1 MTDKDEGRRTKDDGA
16 GVTRLTE
23 APAPVASP
31 GSSRRLLHLIQRYY
45 PFVGGSELYFA
56 ALAERF
62 AARGDAAT
70 VYTTDAWDLEHFWAA
85 GKRTIDWGDES
96 RRHNGVAVRR
106 FATRRPP
113 LWRLGYPVTRRA
125 MTHLS
130 PLPLPGNEALLRAA
144 GHFSPW
150 VPGLG
155 RALRDESARFD
166 LVHSANIAL
175 ESLILDA
182 AAYAR
187 RRDVPLVIT
196 PFVHLG
202 EGGDR
207 RVVKY
212 YAMRHQLGALRRA
225 AAVVAQTP
233 RELRFLRSC
242 GVDEARLHLV
252 GAGVDPATVTGGDGA
267 AFRARHRIDG
277 PIVACIGAMAHD
289 KGTPHVVAALQ
300 RLWREGSDATLVLAG
315 PALAHF
321 TRFHAGL
328 PEADRARCRL
338 LGFID
343 EEEKRDLLAAATVF
357 ALPSRTDSFGIVYLE
372 AWCCGLPVIGA
383 HAGGVP
389 DVIADGEDGL
399 LVPFG
404 DVPALATAL
413 RTLLAD
419 PTLARTFGARG
430 REKVLA
436 GLTWDHVFAAF
447 ARIYDDLLGGG
458 GASGAGAVVQS
469 AATGAAATGRGERA
483 R

>member
-1 MTDKDEGRRTKDDGA
+1 MTNDEVRGTKYGETGA
-16 GVTRLTE
+16 GQAE
-23 APAPVASP
+23 IPVPVVMSRSP
-31 GSSRRLLHLIQRYY
+31 QRLLHLIQRYY

-62 AARGDAAT
+62 AARGDEVT

-85 GKRTIDWGDES
+85 GKRTIDWGAEA
-96 RRHNGVAVRR
+96 RRQKGVAVRR
-106 FATRRPP
+106 FAVRRPP
-113 LWRLGYPVTRRA
+113 LWWLGYPVTRRA

-130 PLPLPGNEALLRAA
+130 PLPLPGNEAILRAA

-155 RALRDESARFD
+155 RALRDDAARFD

-175 ESLILDA
+175 ESLVLDA
-182 AAYAR
+182 ATYAR
-187 RRDVPLVIT
+187 RHDVPLVIT

-202 EGGDR
+202 ENDDR
-207 RVVKY
+207 RVLKY
-212 YAMRHQLGALRRA
+212 YSMRHQLGALRRA

-233 RELRFLRSC
+233 REYRFLRSC

-252 GAGVDPATVTGGDGA
+252 GAGVDPTTVTGGDGA

-321 TRFHAGL
+321 TRFHAAL

-338 LGFID
+338 LGFISD
-343 EEEKRDLLAAATVF
+343 EEKRDLLAAAAVF

-372 AWCCGLPVIGA
+372 AWCCGIPVIGA
-383 HAGGVP
+383 RAGGVP

-413 RTLLAD
+413 RTLLGDRA
-419 PTLARTFGARG
+419 LAEAFGARG
-430 REKVLA
+430 RAKVLA

-447 ARIYDDLLGGG
+447 TRIYDGLLGGG
-458 GASGAGAVVQS
+458 AASGARAVVQS
-469 AATGAAATGRGERA
+469 APTGLDLTGMGERA

>member
-1 MTDKDEGRRTKDDGA
+1 MTGKDEGRRTKDERESAEPTETPVPSVGA
-16 GVTRLTE
+16 
-23 APAPVASP
+23 

-56 ALAERF
+56 ALSERF
-62 AARGDAAT
+62 AARGDEVT

-85 GKRTIDWGDES
+85 GKRTIDWGEET
-96 RRHNGVAVRR
+96 RRHNGVSVRR

-113 LWRLGYPVTRRA
+113 LWWLGYPVTRRA

-130 PLPLPGNEALLRAA
+130 PLPLPGNEAILRAA

-155 RALRDESARFD
+155 RALRDDSARFD

-182 AAYAR
+182 ATYAR
-187 RRDVPLVIT
+187 RRDVPLVVT

-207 RVVKY
+207 RVLKY
-212 YAMRHQLGALRRA
+212 YSMRHQLGALRRA

-233 RELRFLRSC
+233 REYRFLRSC
-242 GVDEARLHLV
+242 GVDEVRLQLV

-267 AFRARHRIDG
+267 AFRARHGIDG

-300 RLWREGSDATLVLAG
+300 RLWREGSEATLVLAG

-321 TRFHAGL
+321 TRFHAAL

-338 LGFID
+338 LGFISD
-343 EEEKRDLLAAATVF
+343 AEKRDLLAAADIF

-383 HAGGVP
+383 RAGGVP

-399 LVPFG
+399 LVPFA

-419 PTLARTFGARG
+419 RGMAQAFGARG
-430 REKVLA
+430 RAKVLA
-436 GLTWDHVFAAF
+436 GMTWDHVFAAF

-458 GASGAGAVVQS
+458 RAGGAGAVVQS
-469 AATGAAATGRGERA
+469 APTGIDATGTGERA

>member
-1 MTDKDEGRRTKDDGA
+1 
-16 GVTRLTE
+16 
-23 APAPVASP
+23 
-31 GSSRRLLHLIQRYY
+31 
-45 PFVGGSELYFA
+45 
-56 ALAERF
+56 
-62 AARGDAAT
+62 
-70 VYTTDAWDLEHFWAA
+70 
-85 GKRTIDWGDES
+85 
-96 RRHNGVAVRR
+96 
-106 FATRRPP
+106 
-113 LWRLGYPVTRRA
+113 
-125 MTHLS
+125 
-130 PLPLPGNEALLRAA
+130 
-144 GHFSPW
+144 
-150 VPGLG
+150 
-155 RALRDESARFD
+155 
-166 LVHSANIAL
+166 
-175 ESLILDA
+175 
-182 AAYAR
+182 
-187 RRDVPLVIT
+187 
-196 PFVHLG
+196 
-202 EGGDR
+202 
-207 RVVKY
+207 VVKY

>member
-1 MTDKDEGRRTKDDGA
+1 MTGKDEGRRTKDERES
-16 GVTRLTE
+16 VEPTE
-23 APAPVASP
+23 TSVPSVGPR
-31 GSSRRLLHLIQRYY
+31 SSRRLLHLIQRYY

-56 ALAERF
+56 ALSERF
-62 AARGDAAT
+62 AARGDT
-70 VYTTDAWDLEHFWAA
+70 VMVYTTDAWDLEHFWAA
-85 GKRTIDWGDES
+85 GKRTIDWGEET
-96 RRHNGVAVRR
+96 RRHNGVSVRR

-113 LWRLGYPVTRRA
+113 LWWLGYPVTRRA

-130 PLPLPGNEALLRAA
+130 PLPLPGNEAILRAA

-155 RALRDESARFD
+155 RALRDDSARFD

-182 AAYAR
+182 ATYAR
-187 RRDVPLVIT
+187 RRDVPLVVT

-207 RVVKY
+207 RVLKY
-212 YAMRHQLGALRRA
+212 YSMRHQLGALRRA

-233 RELRFLRSC
+233 REYRFLRSC
-242 GVDEARLHLV
+242 GVDEVRLHLV

-267 AFRARHRIDG
+267 AFRARHGIDG

-300 RLWREGSDATLVLAG
+300 RLWREGSEATLVLAG

-321 TRFHAGL
+321 TRFHAAL

-338 LGFID
+338 LGFISD
-343 EEEKRDLLAAATVF
+343 AEKRDLLAAADIF

-383 HAGGVP
+383 RAGGVP

-399 LVPFG
+399 LVPFA
-404 DVPALATAL
+404 DVPVLATAL

-419 PTLARTFGARG
+419 RGMAQAFGARG
-430 REKVLA
+430 RAKVLA
-436 GLTWDHVFAAF
+436 GMTWDHVFAAF

-458 GASGAGAVVQS
+458 RAGGAGAVVQS
-469 AATGAAATGRGERA
+469 APTGIDATGTGERA